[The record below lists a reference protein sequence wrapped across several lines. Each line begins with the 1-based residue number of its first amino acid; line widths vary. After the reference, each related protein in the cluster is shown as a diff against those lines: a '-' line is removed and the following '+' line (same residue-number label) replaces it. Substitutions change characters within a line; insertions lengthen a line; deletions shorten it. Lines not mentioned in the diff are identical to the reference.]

1 MTRNGGDKM
10 KLMVVLTKDIKAA
23 LDMKSASMGLNR
35 SAYIRMVLYNDLM
48 RKDNEKS

>member
-1 MTRNGGDKM
+1 MTKKGRDKM
-10 KLMVVLTKDIKAA
+10 KLMVVLTKDIKAS
-23 LDMKSASMGLNR
+23 LDKKSSSMGLNR